1 MLAQEV
7 RKVGK
12 NEKGREKTAWQQF
25 YLHLFTLD
33 VSYHVRAPLRVHTG
47 LNEPGKFV
55 GLLREPLNFS
65 AYLYAEQ
72 FFQGGEAAVRGVVSM
87 ELNDGERGGVSY
99 EYMLVRHR

>member
-1 MLAQEV
+1 M
-7 RKVGK
+7 
-12 NEKGREKTAWQQF
+12 
-25 YLHLFTLD
+25 
-33 VSYHVRAPLRVHTG
+33 
-47 LNEPGKFV
+47 